1 MQRERTFNS
10 HADRDLGVDHPD
22 PEHDRKRRRCE
33 KEKDRKEDRDRRDR
47 ERDDKDLEHDSRDLD
62 NGQRRRKPSSRR
74 VDDSVGE
81 LLHQGGDS
89 AENFGMYNISASSF
103 DDKNA
108 LKSKSSSIFFLAIR
122 VIFIL
127 IKLYFWLM

>member
-47 ERDDKDLEHDSRDLD
+47 ERDEKDLEHDSRDLD

-81 LLHQGGDS
+81 HLHHGGEGV
-89 AENFGMYNISASSF
+89 ENFGPFSISPSFF

-108 LKSKSSSIFFLAIR
+108 LKSKFGSICFLLLR
-122 VIFIL
+122 DIFV
-127 IKLYFWLM
+127 FE